1 VVIAWQPRVCADAF
15 LSISSKLDSLLY
27 SSSMQLAIFDIDGTL
42 THSNEIDNRC
52 FIQAFADE
60 FGICTNFAA
69 WQDCPHITDSGLT
82 HFILSRHLGR
92 EPLPAEFVRIEQRF
106 MHLLTQAV
114 SDEPDAL
121 PPLPGASA
129 MLARLQREAN
139 WQVAIATG
147 CWTASAQF
155 KLRHAQINC
164 AGIPTATADAHHARE
179 AILTDALLQAESLY
193 QTVFER
199 VVYIGDAL
207 WDVRTTRNL
216 HWPFVGV
223 GGPRRAETLRNAG
236 ASHIIPDFNDYTA
249 LLDSLREAQVP
260 Q

>member
-1 VVIAWQPRVCADAF
+1 
-15 LSISSKLDSLLY
+15 
-27 SSSMQLAIFDIDGTL
+27 MQLAIFDIDGTL

-60 FGICTNFAA
+60 FGIVTNFAA

-82 HFILSRHLGR
+82 HFILSRHFGR
-92 EPLPAEFVRIEQRF
+92 EPLPAEFARIEQRF
-106 MHLLTQAV
+106 MRLLTEAV
-114 SDEPDAL
+114 SGEPDAL

-129 MLARLQREAN
+129 ALERLQREAS
-139 WQVAIATG
+139 WAVAIATG
-147 CWTASAQF
+147 CWAASAQF

-164 AGIPTATADAHHARE
+164 VGIPTATADVHHARE
-179 AILTDALLQAESLY
+179 AILSDALLQAESFY
-193 QTVFER
+193 QTVFDR
-199 VVYIGDAL
+199 VVYLGDAL

-216 HWPFVGV
+216 NWPFIGV
-223 GGPRRAETLRNAG
+223 GAARRAEVLRNAG
-236 ASHIIPDFNDYTA
+236 ASHIISDFTDYAA